1 MFHLD
6 LKRAETAIAAGRL
19 DEAFTLLKSS
29 PARTHR
35 DGQRLVDELIEAFVL
50 RGNEHFSENRLDDAW
65 HDASAAGYFGGR
77 QIKVARLLSQIHEL
91 RQSQRHDVVGQI
103 ISPNPDQ
110 TSEAHVLQVDG
121 LGSLLLLAS
130 KTITIGTA
138 SSSSRYDVAVQTDGL
153 ASAIL
158 IVRDEISGDGEDYF
172 ARSQSPFVVNGKPT
186 AERLLSDGDAISVGH
201 RGRIKFRR
209 PVAASGSAVLEM
221 TSGML
226 TRRDIRRIVL
236 MADSLLF
243 GQSNCHFR
251 LPGGESPII
260 MQPASELSQGS
271 GYSLHRQGGFDA
283 QTLSVGGSVRLDD
296 TRFAL
301 SHHSTTGIHF

>member
-29 PARTHR
+29 PARAHR
-35 DGQRLVDELIEAFVL
+35 DGQRLVDELIEAFVQ
-50 RGNEHFSENRLDDAW
+50 RGNEHFSESRFDDAW

-77 QIKVARLLSQIHEL
+77 QIKVARLLSQIHQS
-91 RQSQRHDVVGQI
+91 RQAQRHEFVGQTMA
-103 ISPNPDQ
+103 PNPEQ

-121 LGSLLLLAS
+121 LGSLLLLAC

-138 SSSSRYDVAVQTDGL
+138 SSSSRYDVAVQTSGL
-153 ASAIL
+153 SSAIF
-158 IVRDEISGDGEDYF
+158 IERDEFSGDDQDYF
-172 ARSQSPFVVNGKPT
+172 ARSQARFAVNGKST
-186 AERLLSDGDAISVGH
+186 AERLLSDGDTISVGH

-243 GQSNCHFR
+243 GPSNCHFR
-251 LPGGESPII
+251 LPVGESPII
-260 MQPASELSQGS
+260 MLPGSASSPESE
-271 GYSLHRQGGFDA
+271 YSLHQQGGFDA
-283 QTLSVGGSVRLDD
+283 QALSVGDSVRLGD

-301 SHHSTTGIHF
+301 SHHFATGIRF